1 MANGALTSIPL
12 GVLVTKDPT
21 GKNLKN
27 TDWLIK
33 SFAVTVEPSISS
45 IKTMR
50 AKGKRIYLA
59 APKPM
64 IAFADPVFSQK
75 ARDQPQPARITLRSM
90 PEFYQGTQ
98 IDVRALGDAL
108 PQLPGTRSEVKA
120 VARSVHADSGDLKL
134 GPDATTTAV
143 KDTALD
149 QYRIVYFATHS
160 LVAGD
165 PEKFAKAKAEPVLVL
180 SIPERP
186 TPQDDGLLR
195 ASDIAQ
201 LKLNADWVVLSACN
215 TASSDGIG
223 AEALSGLAQAF
234 FYAGARSL
242 IVSHWEVNDAA
253 AAKLMSA
260 LFSISSNNPALSHG
274 EALQSA
280 EIQLL
285 SAARTDAEAHPRYW
299 APFAVVGEPM
309 KPH

>member
-1 MANGALTSIPL
+1 MIANGALTSIPL
-12 GVLVTKDPT
+12 GVLVTKEPT
-21 GKNLKN
+21 GKSLKDA
-27 TDWLIK
+27 DWLIK

-50 AKGKRIYLA
+50 AKERITP

-98 IDVRALGDAL
+98 IDVEALGEAL
-108 PQLPGTRSEVKA
+108 PQLPATRSEVKA
-120 VARSVHADSGDLKL
+120 VARSVHSDSGDLKL

-143 KDTALD
+143 KETPLD
-149 QYRIVYFATHS
+149 QYRVVYFATHS

-165 PEKFAKAKAEPVLVL
+165 LERFAKAKAEPALVL
-180 SIPERP
+180 SIPEKP
-186 TPQDDGLLR
+186 TEQDDGLLR
-195 ASDIAQ
+195 ASDVAQ

-215 TASSDGIG
+215 TASSDGVG

-242 IVSHWEVNDAA
+242 VVSHWDVNDAA
-253 AAKLMSA
+253 AAKLIDRTLFHFVQQPRIVPWRGAPIRRDRIAECGQDGRGSPSA
-260 LFSISSNNPALSHG
+260 LLGAVRSN
-274 EALQSA
+274 
-280 EIQLL
+280 
-285 SAARTDAEAHPRYW
+285 T
-299 APFAVVGEPM
+299 
-309 KPH
+309 